1 MSTTALNNT
10 SIMYSCMV
18 KLSASQAVTNSLC
31 FASGPDS
38 VSCTIITKCWVN
50 EYSLEK
56 KDLVQNKYDKNLREA
71 VFIAVFMHSGFI
83 LRKTRRRKY
92 LHIRLKII
100 ILTPLIWRVLWETH
114 LSYGIVLV
122 IYGSFLVS
130 HLFFLILS
138 LIKYILWENLF

>member
-18 KLSASQAVTNSLC
+18 KLSESQAVTNSLC

-56 KDLVQNKYDKNLREA
+56 KDLVQNKYDKIKRSCVYSCVYALWLHLKEDKKEKIFAYKTKNYNSDSIDLESSMGNTSFIWNSFGYIWFLFGFPP
-71 VFIAVFMHSGFI
+71 VFFN
-83 LRKTRRRKY
+83 
-92 LHIRLKII
+92 
-100 ILTPLIWRVLWETH
+100 
-114 LSYGIVLV
+114 
-122 IYGSFLVS
+122 
-130 HLFFLILS
+130 
-138 LIKYILWENLF
+138 IKFN